1 MAHICDFLIFGGG
14 IAGASLGYRL
24 APHGKVILCEMES
37 QPGYH
42 TTGRSAAFY
51 AETYGGSDIRPLTM
65 CSKDFL
71 KTPPEEFCDVPLIT
85 KRGALHV
92 FNEDKRAR
100 AEEICSDMQ
109 RLIEGVHMIN
119 RQEVLEIAPIL
130 SPTDVAGAICDL
142 DCGDLDVFAL
152 HQGFLQGFKQRGGE
166 ILNDA
171 EMIEAKREK
180 GSWLVRTRKGEV
192 RAKVI
197 ANCAGAWG
205 DVVAE
210 RAGIKPIGLTPLRR
224 TIVMVPAEGIDPD
237 GPIVIDVDEDYY
249 FKPENGQYMVSP
261 ADETLS
267 PACDVQPEVEDV
279 AVAVDK
285 FERATNS
292 KVKTIENSWAG
303 LRTFAP
309 DRAPVIGFDD
319 ACDSFFWSVGQG
331 GYGIQ
336 TAPAWSSAAAGL
348 ILTGDIPDDL
358 KCLGGDKAKYSPK
371 RFGKS

>member
-1 MAHICDFLIFGGG
+1 MSHKCDFLIFGGG

-24 APHGKVILCEMES
+24 APHGKTIICETES

-65 CSKDFL
+65 CSKSFL
-71 KTPPEEFCDVPLIT
+71 KTPPEGFCDVPLIT
-85 KRGALHV
+85 KRGAIHI
-92 FNEDKRAR
+92 FQEAKRQQAED
-100 AEEICSDMQ
+100 ICKDMQ
-109 RLIEGVHMIN
+109 KLLEGVHMMT
-119 RQEVLEIAPIL
+119 RQEAIDAAPIL
-130 SPTDVAGAICDL
+130 SSSDVAGAISDP

-152 HQGFLQGFKQRGGE
+152 HQGFLRGFKQLGG
-166 ILNDA
+166 LLLSDA
-171 EMIEAKREK
+171 EMIEAKREQ
-180 GSWLVRTRKGEV
+180 GGWVAQTRAGEV
-192 RAKVI
+192 RARVI
-197 ANCAGAWG
+197 VNCAGAWG

-210 RAGIKPIGLTPLRR
+210 RAGIKPLGLTPLRR
-224 TIVMVPAEGIDPD
+224 TIVMVPADNIDPH
-237 GPIVIDVDEDYY
+237 GAIVIDIDEDYY
-249 FKPENGQYMVSP
+249 FKPEAGQYMVSP

-267 PACDVQPEVEDV
+267 PACDAQPEMEDV

-292 KVKTIENSWAG
+292 QVKKIENSWAG

-319 ACDSFFWSVGQG
+319 ACDSFFWNVGQG

-336 TAPAWSSAAAGL
+336 TAPAWSAAAASL
-348 ILTGDIPDDL
+348 ITSGDIPDDL
-358 KCLGGDKAKYSPK
+358 KALGTDREKYSPN
-371 RFGKS
+371 RLRD

>member
-1 MAHICDFLIFGGG
+1 MAHICDFLILGGG
-14 IAGASLGYRL
+14 IAGASIGYRL
-24 APHGKVILCEMES
+24 APHGKVIICEMEN

-65 CSKDFL
+65 CSKEFL
-71 KTPPEEFCDVPLIT
+71 KNPPEGFCDVPLIT
-85 KRGALHV
+85 KRGALHI
-92 FNEDKRAR
+92 FNEDRRAR

-109 RLIEGVHMIN
+109 KLLEGVHMIN
-119 RQEVLEIAPIL
+119 RQELIKITPIL
-130 SPTDVAGAICDL
+130 SPTGVAGAICDP

-152 HQGFLQGFKQRGGE
+152 HQGFLRGFKQRGGD

-171 EMIEAKREK
+171 EMIGAKREK
-180 GSWLVRTRKGEV
+180 DSWLVNTRKGEV

-197 ANCAGAWG
+197 VNCAGAWG
-205 DVVAE
+205 DIVAE

-224 TIVMVPAEGIDPD
+224 TMVMVPAKDVDPD
-237 GPIVIDVDEDYY
+237 GVIVIDLDEDYY
-249 FKPENGQYMVSP
+249 FKPERGQYMVSP

-267 PACDVQPEVEDV
+267 PACDAQPEVEDV

-292 KVKTIENSWAG
+292 KVTRIENSWAG

-336 TAPAWSSAAAGL
+336 TAAAWSSTAASL
-348 ILTGDIPDDL
+348 IVTGDIPDNL
-358 KCLGGDKAKYSPK
+358 KSLGGDKDNYSPSRLRK
-371 RFGKS
+371 

>member
-14 IAGASLGYRL
+14 IAGASIGYRL
-24 APHGKVILCEMES
+24 APHGKVIICEMES

-71 KTPPEEFCDVPLIT
+71 KKPPEGFSDVPLIA
-85 KRGALHV
+85 KRGALHI

-100 AEEICSDMQ
+100 AKEICGDMQ
-109 RLIEGVHMIN
+109 NLIAGVHMIS
-119 RQEVLEIAPIL
+119 RQEVLEMAPIL
-130 SPTDVAGAICDL
+130 SPTDVAGAICDQ

-152 HQGFLQGFKQRGGE
+152 HQGFLHGFKQSGGE

-171 EMIEAKREK
+171 EMIEAKRDK
-180 GSWLVRTRKGEV
+180 DSWLVRTHKGEV
-192 RAKVI
+192 RAKVLI
-197 ANCAGAWG
+197 NCAGAWG

-224 TIVMVPAEGIDPD
+224 TIVMVPAHDIDPD

-267 PACDVQPEVEDV
+267 PACDAQPEVEDV

-292 KVKTIENSWAG
+292 KVERIENSWAG

-319 ACDSFFWSVGQG
+319 TCDSFFWSVGQG

-336 TAPAWSSAAAGL
+336 TAPAWSSAAASL

-358 KCLGGDKAKYSPK
+358 RCLGGDKGKYSPK
-371 RFGKS
+371 RFRD

>member
-1 MAHICDFLIFGGG
+1 MPHICDFLIFGGG
-14 IAGASLGYRL
+14 IAGASIGYRL
-24 APHGKVILCEMES
+24 APHGKVIICEMES

-65 CSKDFL
+65 GSKDFL
-71 KTPPEEFCDVPLIT
+71 KNPPEGFCDVPLIT
-85 KRGALHV
+85 KRGALHIFDENRRV
-92 FNEDKRAR
+92 P

-109 RLIEGVHMIN
+109 RLIEGVHMIS
-119 RQEVLEIAPIL
+119 RHEVLEVAPIL
-130 SPTDVAGAICDL
+130 SSSDVAGAICDQ

-152 HQGFLQGFKQRGGE
+152 HQGFLQGFQKRGGE

-171 EMIEAKREK
+171 EMIEAKQEG

-197 ANCAGAWG
+197 VNCAGAWG

-261 ADETLS
+261 GDETLS
-267 PACDVQPEVEDV
+267 PACDAQPEVEDV

-292 KVKTIENSWAG
+292 KVKKIENSWAG

-336 TAPAWSSAAAGL
+336 TAPAWSSAAASL
-348 ILTGDIPDDL
+348 IVTGDIPGDL
-358 KCLGGDKAKYSPK
+358 KVLGGDKEKYSPS
-371 RFGKS
+371 RLRN